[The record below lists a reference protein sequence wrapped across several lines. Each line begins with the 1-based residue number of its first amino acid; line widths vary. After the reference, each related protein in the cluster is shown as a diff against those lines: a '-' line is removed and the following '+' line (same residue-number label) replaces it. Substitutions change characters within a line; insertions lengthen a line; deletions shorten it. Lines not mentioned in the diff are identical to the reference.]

1 MSNTIKQ
8 EDNYST
14 EAISVKLESLYTL
27 QNIDSEI
34 DRITVLRGE
43 LPMEVEDLKLEI
55 EKLNERL
62 AKQEAGDDELNGFI
76 EAERQKIEA
85 ANALIE
91 KYNAQQMKV
100 RNNREFDA
108 INKELE
114 FQGLEIEL
122 ANKKI
127 KSFELDL
134 EANEDK
140 VKLLKAKIKETKKHL
155 KNKKSELADI
165 VKSTE
170 DEEKKLNTKK
180 KKCIKSIETRLVDA
194 YENLRQTSKNGLA
207 VVKVDRGACG
217 GCFNSVT
224 AQHHLNI
231 KLRKDIL
238 FCESCGRILVPDDI
252 DEK

>member
-1 MSNTIKQ
+1 MSNKTTQ

-14 EAISVKLESLYTL
+14 DAISLKLESLYTL

-43 LPMEVEDLKLEI
+43 LPVEVADLKEEI

-62 AKQEAGDDELNGFI
+62 EKQQTLDDEINSHI
-76 EAERQKIEA
+76 ENERQKIDQS
-85 ANALIE
+85 NSLIE

-114 FQGLEIEL
+114 FQALEIEL
-122 ANKKI
+122 SNKKI
-127 KSFELDL
+127 KSYELDVDSN
-134 EANEDK
+134 ADK
-140 VKLLKAKIKETKKHL
+140 VKLLKAKIKERKKHL
-155 KNKKSELADI
+155 KNKNSELADI
-165 VKSTE
+165 IKSTE
-170 DEEKKLNTKK
+170 DEEKKLISKK
-180 KKCIKSIETRLVDA
+180 KKCVKLIEPRLYNS

-207 VVKVDRGACG
+207 VVKIDRGACG

-224 AQHHLNI
+224 SQHNLNI
-231 KLRKDIL
+231 KLRKNIL

-252 DEK
+252 DQQ

>member
-1 MSNTIKQ
+1 MSNTITQ

-134 EANEDK
+134 ETNLDK

-170 DEEKKLNTKK
+170 DDEKKLNAKK